1 MTQIDDVKSRV
12 DIVELIGSYVNLQRS
27 GSSYKANCP
36 FHQERTPSFYVFP
49 DRQSWRCFGACAEGG
64 DALSYVMKAER
75 MDFREALHRL
85 GARVGV
91 TIEDRETAGQ
101 SAELYGINDAARRF
115 YQQEL
120 ASAEA
125 KFVREYLENRGIMER
140 TAQTFELGYS
150 PPRDNHL
157 LAHLTRAGYAPE
169 KVAEAGLARQ
179 SDDGRY
185 YDLFRARLIIPIR
198 EWSGRVAGFG
208 SRALDDSIAAKY
220 VNTPRTPVF
229 DKSRILYAMYL
240 AKEPVRQR
248 GVVVV
253 EGYMDA
259 IMAHQH
265 GFDNVVAS
273 MGTAVTEQQVAQ
285 VRRLTSQVTMAL
297 DGDAAGQNATL
308 RSLESSWGAFQ
319 KRVVQVSQSSSSM
332 ATQPPNA
339 LEFLVAELPAGEDPD
354 DLIRR
359 SPDAWPEFV
368 SGATPLLDYLLKS
381 LTLRADMSTADG
393 KAWLIATI
401 LRFVAQ
407 IPDPLTRD
415 LHLDQLAGRLGIGV
429 ETLHANMPVA
439 VWSSKETEGR
449 RRRPAPSSADDGTP
463 QPARDERTIE
473 EYCLALLLQHGDELG
488 PDAAATV
495 SSDWFTRAENREIH
509 RSIIGRR
516 AVDESGQDA
525 GQPPDMPIAPELQG
539 HVDLLRGRDLALFRE
554 AELQRAWRQIRLGI
568 EKEYL
573 NNEISQ
579 LLTVLQDNADWE
591 SPEAVQVQVGKERVR
606 EINLE
611 LTGAI

>member
-85 GARVGV
+85 GARVGI

-101 SAELYGINDAARRF
+101 SAELYEINDEARRF

-125 KFVREYLENRGIMER
+125 RFVREYLANRGIMER

-150 PPRDNHL
+150 PPRDNRL

-185 YDLFRARLIIPIR
+185 YDLFRGRLIIPIR

-308 RSLESSWGAFQ
+308 RSLESSWGVFQ
-319 KRVVQVSQSSSSM
+319 QRNVRNAQRPDASVL
-332 ATQPPNA
+332 QPPQH
-339 LEFLVAELPAGEDPD
+339 LELLVAELPEGQDPD
-354 DLIRR
+354 DLIRK
-359 SPDAWPEFV
+359 SPDAWPEFLA
-368 SGATPLLDYLLKS
+368 GAAPLFDYLLAS
-381 LTLRADMSTADG
+381 LTSRADMTTADG
-393 KAWLIATI
+393 RAWVVGAM

-407 IPDPLTRD
+407 IPDPIRRD
-415 LHLDQLAGRLGIGV
+415 IHLDDLSAQLGVGI
-429 ETLHANMPVA
+429 ETLHAAMPAVA
-439 VWSSKETEGR
+439 RQPAESR
-449 RRRPAPSSADDGTP
+449 QRRPAPSSADDGTP

-495 SSDWFTRAENREIH
+495 SPDWFTRAENREIY

-516 AVDESGQDA
+516 AVYESGQDA

-539 HVDLLRGRDLALFRE
+539 HLDLLRRRDLALSRA

>member
-49 DRQSWRCFGACAEGG
+49 DRQSWRCFGACVEGG

-75 MDFREALHRL
+75 MDFREALHLL
-85 GARVGV
+85 GARVGI

-101 SAELYGINDAARRF
+101 SAELYEINDAARRF

-125 KFVREYLENRGIMER
+125 KFVREYLANRGIMER
-140 TAQTFELGYS
+140 TTQTFELGYS

-157 LAHLTRAGYAPE
+157 LAHLTRAGYTPE

-185 YDLFRARLIIPIR
+185 YDLFRGRLIIPIR

-248 GVVVV
+248 GAVVV

-308 RSLESSWGAFQ
+308 RSLESSWGVFQ
-319 KRVVQVSQSSSSM
+319 QRNVRNAQRPDASVL
-332 ATQPPNA
+332 QPPQH
-339 LEFLVAELPAGEDPD
+339 LELLVAELPEGQDPD
-354 DLIRR
+354 DLIRK
-359 SPDAWPEFV
+359 SPDAWPEFLA
-368 SGATPLLDYLLKS
+368 GAAPLFDYLLAS
-381 LTLRADMSTADG
+381 LTSRADMTTADG
-393 KAWLIATI
+393 RAWVVGAM

-407 IPDPLTRD
+407 VPDPIRRD
-415 LHLDQLAGRLGIGV
+415 IHLDDLSGRLGVGI
-429 ETLHANMPVA
+429 ETLYAAMPAVA
-439 VWSSKETEGR
+439 RQSAESR
-449 RRRPAPSSADDGTP
+449 QRRPAPSYADDGTP
-463 QPARDERTIE
+463 PPARDERTIE

-495 SSDWFTRAENREIH
+495 SPDWFTRAENREIH

-516 AVDESGQDA
+516 AVDESGQDT

-539 HVDLLRGRDLALFRE
+539 HLDLLRSRNLALFRE
-554 AELQRAWRQIRLGI
+554 TELQRAWRQIRLGI

-591 SPEAVQVQVGKERVR
+591 SREAVQVQAGKERVR